1 MLYIGIFS
9 NIQFMFLN
17 KEQKERRVIDLYYN
31 QGKTTRE
38 IVEELR
44 VSPNYVSAV
53 LKKHEE
59 EENAAAVS
67 KIKHEQQEI
76 KTSKEVAS
84 FKLFS
89 EGKNP
94 IEVAIELKLSEEEVT
109 QFYKGFMKLK
119 GLSKFGILYEKY
131 RHNIPYLLKLCSEA
145 EKEGISVGQLVKL
158 SQLADEN
165 NPVGLS
171 QLEKQRQWHLNEIRG
186 MDTEIRERET
196 QLHRMKAEKEK
207 YENVLFL
214 LKSEISTFK
223 DRLEEYR
230 ESCERERI
238 ELEKLKK
245 EKESIEESLRLGD
258 IAE

>member
-1 MLYIGIFS
+1 
-9 NIQFMFLN
+9 MFIS
-17 KEQKERRVIDLYYN
+17 KEEKARRIIDLYYN
-31 QGKTTRE
+31 QGKTFQE
-38 IVEELR
+38 IAKEVK
-44 VSPNYVSAV
+44 VSPNFINAV
-53 LKKHEE
+53 LKKYEE

-94 IEVAIELKLSEEEVT
+94 IEVATELKLSEKEVA
-109 QFYKGFMKLK
+109 QFYNGFLKLK
-119 GLSKFGILYEKY
+119 GLYKFGIIYEKY

-145 EKEGISVGQLVKL
+145 EKEGISIGQLVKL

-171 QLEKQRQWHLNEIRG
+171 QLEKQRQWHLNELRG
-186 MDTEIRERET
+186 MDTEIREMAA
-196 QLHRMKAEKEK
+196 QLHRMKVEKEK
-207 YENVLFL
+207 YENALFL
-214 LKSEISTFK
+214 LKSEILTLK
-223 DRLEEYR
+223 DQREDYR